1 MMKLS
6 AAIILVVG
14 LSTAAQAVETGTLTL
29 ACKGT
34 WVLEGQEPEQLSMGL
49 IVNFNAGTVEGFNAG
64 TVEGFDVGQNIP
76 VKIAG
81 INEVTVAFG
90 GSGRYFLGGNLR
102 MSGTIDRVTGDVGAE
117 EVVTD
122 EKTGK
127 MLGGRL
133 TYSLKCRPTQR
144 LF

>member
-1 MMKLS
+1 MKLA

-34 WVLEGQEPEQLSMGL
+34 YVLAGQEPEQLSMGL
-49 IVNFNAGTVEGFNAG
+49 IVNFNAGTVEGF
-64 TVEGFDVGQNIP
+64 DVGLIQI
-76 VKIAG
+76 KITG
-81 INEVTVAFG
+81 INEVTVTFG
-90 GSGRYFLGGNLR
+90 GSGRSFLSNLS
-102 MSGTIDRVTGDVGAE
+102 MSGTIDRVTGDVDAE
-117 EVVTD
+117 ETMTD
-122 EKTGK
+122 AKTGK
-127 MLGGRL
+127 MLGGGRD

>member
-1 MMKLS
+1 MMKLA

-34 WVLEGQEPEQLSMGL
+34 WVVAGQEPEQLSMGL
-49 IVNFNAGTVEGFNAG
+49 IVNFNAGTVEGI
-64 TVEGFDVGQNIP
+64 DVGPNIP
-76 VKIAG
+76 VKITG

-90 GSGRYFLGGNLR
+90 GSGRYLVGNLM
-102 MSGTIDRVTGDVGAE
+102 MSGTIDRVTGDVDAE
-117 EVVTD
+117 ETMTD
-122 EKTGK
+122 AKTGK
-127 MLGGRL
+127 MLGGGRD

>member
-1 MMKLS
+1 
-6 AAIILVVG
+6 VG

-34 WVLEGQEPEQLSMGL
+34 TVAGSEGGYEGAEPEQLSMGL
-49 IVNFNAGTVEGFNAG
+49 IFNFTAG
-64 TVEGFDVGQNIP
+64 TVEGFDLGFSQNIP

-90 GSGRYFLGGNLR
+90 GSGRYLIGNLS

-122 EKTGK
+122 AKAEKVLSRTF
-127 MLGGRL
+127 
-133 TYSLKCRPTQR
+133 YSLKCRPTQR

>member
-1 MMKLS
+1 MMKLA

-34 WVLEGQEPEQLSMGL
+34 WVVAGQEPEQLSMGL
-49 IVNFNAGTVEGFNAG
+49 IVNFNAGTVEGI
-64 TVEGFDVGQNIP
+64 DVGPNIP
-76 VKIAG
+76 VKITG

-90 GSGRYFLGGNLR
+90 GSGRYLVGNLM

-122 EKTGK
+122 AKAEKVLSRTS
-127 MLGGRL
+127 
-133 TYSLKCRPTQR
+133 YSLKCRPAQR

>member
-1 MMKLS
+1 MKLA

-49 IVNFNAGTVEGFNAG
+49 IVNFNAGTVEGFDLG
-64 TVEGFDVGQNIP
+64 LSQNIP

-122 EKTGK
+122 AKAEKVLSRTF
-127 MLGGRL
+127 
-133 TYSLKCRPTQR
+133 YSLKCRPTQR

>member
-1 MMKLS
+1 MIKLA

-34 WVLEGQEPEQLSMGL
+34 WVLAGQEPEQLSMGL
-49 IVNFNAGTVEGFNAG
+49 IVNFNAGTVEGFDL
-64 TVEGFDVGQNIP
+64 GFSQNIP
-76 VKIAG
+76 VKITG

-90 GSGRYFLGGNLR
+90 GSGRYLVGNLM

-122 EKTGK
+122 AKAEKVLSRTS
-127 MLGGRL
+127 
-133 TYSLKCRPTQR
+133 YSLKCRPAQR